1 MALDRPPVL
10 GFVGYS
16 GSGKTTLLC
25 KLLPLLTAQGLC
37 IAVVKHAH
45 HGFDIDHPGKD
56 SYVLRKAGARQ
67 TLVASA
73 SRWALMTEQES
84 TQEPRLAELIPRLDL
99 GSLDLVLV
107 EGFKHESISKIEV
120 HRPALGHPLLFP
132 HDTSIIA
139 VAADAVLPAAT
150 VPVLDL
156 NSPEQIAGFIER
168 RLPGAEHAHGSAH
181 GRL

>member
-1 MALDRPPVL
+1 VTPDRLPVL

-25 KLLPLLTAQGLC
+25 NLLPLLSARGLR
-37 IAVVKHAH
+37 IAVIKHAH

-73 SRWALMTEQES
+73 SRWALMTERES
-84 TQEPRLAELIPRLDL
+84 PQEPRLSELMPRLYL

-107 EGFKHESISKIEV
+107 EGFKHELIPKIEV

-132 HDTSIIA
+132 HDAGIVA
-139 VAADAVLPAAT
+139 VAADAVLPAAS
-150 VPVLDL
+150 VLVLDL
-156 NSPEQIAGFIER
+156 NSPEQVAAFIER
-168 RLPGAEHAHGSAH
+168 RSAEHAHGSIH
-181 GRL
+181 G